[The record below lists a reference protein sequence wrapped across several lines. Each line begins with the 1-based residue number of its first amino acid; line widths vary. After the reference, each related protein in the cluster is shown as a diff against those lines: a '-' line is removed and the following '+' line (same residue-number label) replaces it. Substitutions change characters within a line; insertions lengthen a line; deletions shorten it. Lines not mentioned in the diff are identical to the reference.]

1 MARLTEH
8 AAALG
13 KYGAKQKWS
22 GTTGEER
29 KKIMALVRDAKKRKP
44 KMSDNFAIANA
55 VLQRQNHISNGG
67 R

>member
-13 KYGAKQKWS
+13 KHGAKQKWS

-29 KKIMALVRDAKKRKP
+29 KKIMSLVRAAKKRKP

-55 VLQRQNHISNGG
+55 VLQRQNQVSGGG